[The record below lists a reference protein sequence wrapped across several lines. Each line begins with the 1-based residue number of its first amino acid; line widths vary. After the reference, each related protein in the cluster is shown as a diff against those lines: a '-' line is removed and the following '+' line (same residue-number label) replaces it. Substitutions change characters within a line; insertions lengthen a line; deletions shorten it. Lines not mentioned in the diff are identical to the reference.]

1 MFVLKIE
8 TMLKNL
14 DAMDAELKE
23 LAIALYEIDAFKFGD
38 FVTKVGLKTPI
49 YFDLRVLISY
59 PKIMVNIIIY
69 YILYIVI
76 TIIFKHLYIFQSNI
90 R

>member
-59 PKIMVNIIIY
+59 PKIMVNIIV
-69 YILYIVI
+69 VI
-76 TIIFKHLYIFQSNI
+76 TIIFKHLYIFQNNI
-90 R
+90 KYIYL

>member
-59 PKIMVNIIIY
+59 PKIMVNIISDYNHFQTYIY
-69 YILYIVI
+69 FIYIS
-76 TIIFKHLYIFQSNI
+76 K
-90 R
+90 

>member
-1 MFVLKIE
+1 
-8 TMLKNL
+8 MLKNL